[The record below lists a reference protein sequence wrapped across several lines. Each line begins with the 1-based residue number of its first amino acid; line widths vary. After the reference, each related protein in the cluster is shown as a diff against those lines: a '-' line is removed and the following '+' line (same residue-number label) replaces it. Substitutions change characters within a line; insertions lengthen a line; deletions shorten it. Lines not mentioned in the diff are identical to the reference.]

1 MMQLCAPCLL
11 SPLRSFACAQPTAA
25 ACALSPRAALRCIAL
40 RCIVLWCRLGE
51 VIEEA
56 EAKDGELDELRKKQR
71 QVGAHAPWW
80 PA

>member
-1 MMQLCAPCLL
+1 V
-11 SPLRSFACAQPTAA
+11 
-25 ACALSPRAALRCIAL
+25 L

-71 QVGAHAPWW
+71 QVGAQAPWW